1 VLVLWDID
9 GTLMLGAHEQHRE
22 AVHDALREVL
32 GIRDPAAPRV
42 EAAGRTDL
50 AIARDIAL
58 ESGLSAERV
67 EDSFD
72 DLRAACCDAYAR
84 RCPPDM
90 RSYVAPGIPDLLE
103 RVEAAGAR
111 QALLTG
117 NLEPIA
123 RLKMS
128 RAGLARYFPRGQ
140 GAFGS
145 DSVSRPELPPIA
157 RARAGRDGTP
167 YPRAD
172 TILVGDTPRDVAC
185 ARADGIRCLAIA
197 TGAFRADDLGDAD
210 GVAADAAQLGALLE
224 RELSAGAA

>member
-1 VLVLWDID
+1 MLVLWDID
-9 GTLMLGAHEQHRE
+9 GTLLLGAHEQHRE
-22 AVHDALREVL
+22 AVHDALRDVL
-32 GIRDPAAPRV
+32 GIQDPGARPV

-58 ESGLSAERV
+58 ESGLSAKRV
-67 EDSFD
+67 EDAFG
-72 DLRAACCDAYAR
+72 DLRAACCEAYAR

-90 RSYVAPGIPDLLE
+90 RSFVAPGIPEVLE

-128 RAGLARYFPRGQ
+128 RAGLGRFFPTGQ

-157 RARAGRDGTP
+157 RARAGSNGRP
-167 YPRAD
+167 HPREQ
-172 TILVGDTPRDVAC
+172 TVLIGDTPRDVAC
-185 ARADGIRCLAIA
+185 ARADGVRCLAIA
-197 TGAFRADDLGDAD
+197 TGAFAAEELKDAD
-210 GVAADAAQLGALLE
+210 AVAADAPELARLLDEALA
-224 RELSAGAA
+224 RG

>member
-9 GTLMLGAHEQHRE
+9 GTLLLGAHEQHRA

-32 GIRDPAAPRV
+32 GIRDPGAPRV

-58 ESGLSAERV
+58 ESGLSAARV
-67 EDSFD
+67 EEAFG
-72 DLRAACCDAYAR
+72 DLRAACCAAYAR

-90 RSYVAPGIPDLLE
+90 RSFVAPGIRDVLE
-103 RVEAAGAR
+103 RVDAGGAR

-123 RLKMS
+123 RMKMS
-128 RAGLARYFPRGQ
+128 RAGLGRFFPRGQ

-157 RARAGRDGTP
+157 RARAGANGRP
-167 YPRAD
+167 HPRED
-172 TILVGDTPRDVAC
+172 TVLIGDTPRDIAC
-185 ARADGIRCLAIA
+185 ARADGIRCLTIA
-197 TGAFRADDLGDAD
+197 TGAFVAEELGDAD
-210 GVAADAAQLGALLE
+210 AVAADAPQLGRLLDDAL
-224 RELSAGAA
+224 G